1 MSNVDIVEKL
11 YYYVFTYIRFADK
24 LTVVVF
30 YGVNHTLNLTAEGH
44 GTTIVSNPSLH
55 PLVDLGPH
63 FSSRPCSKQFLLTNH
78 GRRKQVLYWVTEGF
92 SIVKMRRAEM
102 ANEKTD
108 MLDIGRMVL

>member
-1 MSNVDIVEKL
+1 MII
-11 YYYVFTYIRFADK
+11 FH
-24 LTVVVF
+24 
-30 YGVNHTLNLTAEGH
+30 GVGHTLNLTAEGY
-44 GTTIVSNPSLH
+44 GTTVVSQPSLQ

-63 FSSRPCSKQFLLTNH
+63 FSSRPCSKQFTLTNH

-108 MLDIGRMVL
+108 MLDIGRTVHYNIYCIIVCYT